1 MAGLSEAQVVQFRD
15 QGYLTGIDLFNA
27 DEVADLNDGLDRLCA
42 LLNPGEST
50 KEIREWHETSRWLYD
65 YCMDK
70 RILDCIENL
79 LGDYYLWAS
88 NYFIKEPLTTETV
101 AWHQDSYYWPLK
113 PIKSATVWIAC
124 TDSDEDNGAMQVIP
138 GSHKAGLLKHARMA
152 ETATD
157 SVLHLECETGQFSEA
172 DAESLIIKAGQISI
186 HDDKIV
192 HGSPANTS
200 ARRRVALTARYSPT
214 DVKCD
219 LTVNPHFKTY
229 MCRGAD
235 TYQHNPVG
243 TIPTEAFGR
252 LDRAHLSV
260 EEAGEEAETHLTR

>member
-1 MAGLSEAQVVQFRD
+1 
-15 QGYLTGIDLFNA
+15 
-27 DEVADLNDGLDRLCA
+27 
-42 LLNPGEST
+42 
-50 KEIREWHETSRWLYD
+50 
-65 YCMDK
+65 
-70 RILDCIENL
+70 
-79 LGDYYLWAS
+79 
-88 NYFIKEPLTTETV
+88 
-101 AWHQDSYYWPLK
+101 
-113 PIKSATVWIAC
+113 
-124 TDSDEDNGAMQVIP
+124 MQVIP
-138 GSHKAGLLKHARMA
+138 GSHKAGLLKHTRMD

-229 MCRGAD
+229 MCRGTD

-243 TIPTEAFGR
+243 MIPTEAFGR

-260 EEAGEEAETHLTR
+260 EEAGEKAETHLTR